1 VRTPLKLAGLA
12 ACLATGL
19 LLATVVVGGVRAQD
33 TTTTETT
40 TIEQTTTET
49 ATETQTEPTTVE
61 RTTTI
66 ERTTTRKIFVP
77 ATTTGANSE
86 SSTPAWVWV
95 LLGVL
100 AVALVIVIVLLARRP
115 SGGGGIP
122 PAERRRRLDGAV
134 ASWTTQGWALESQTA
149 DSAVLQRGGERMLVS
164 VDPAGQV
171 GTRLI

>member
-1 VRTPLKLAGLA
+1 VRTPLKLAGLC
-12 ACLATGL
+12 ACLAAGL
-19 LLATVVVGGVRAQD
+19 LLATVVVGGIHAQD
-33 TTTTETT
+33 ITTTETT
-40 TIEQTTTET
+40 TVEQTTTET
-49 ATETQTEPTTVE
+49 ATETQTQPTTVE

-77 ATTTGANSE
+77 ATTTGASSE

-100 AVALVIVIVLLARRP
+100 AVALVIVIVLLAQRP
-115 SGGGGIP
+115 RGGGGIP

-134 ASWTTQGWALESQTA
+134 ASWTVQGWALESQTA

-171 GTRLI
+171 GTRPI

>member
-1 VRTPLKLAGLA
+1 M
-12 ACLATGL
+12 

-40 TIEQTTTET
+40 TIAQTTTET

-77 ATTTGANSE
+77 AGTTTGSSSE

-122 PAERRRRLDGAV
+122 PAERRRRLDSAV

-171 GTRLI
+171 GTRPI